1 MLYGV
6 WIEADGRIVK
16 LLLKDHSNLIQDE
29 TMKLTSSTLIFIGCC
44 ALSMLFTGCGT
55 IMCGSDQ
62 KVNLE
67 SQPTGAEVSIYDS
80 RGEIVFQKSTP
91 CVAKLPRRQH
101 DILQSAQ
108 YVVLVKKEGFSPV
121 QFPLIGVVNRAYFA
135 NVLSAGI
142 GYAVDPMT
150 GGMWTL
156 VPEATEGQVANE
168 QAGFFRDERLLIS
181 LPDITPPDQEPILK
195 AAQN

>member
-1 MLYGV
+1 
-6 WIEADGRIVK
+6 
-16 LLLKDHSNLIQDE
+16 
-29 TMKLTSSTLIFIGCC
+29 MKLTSSTLIFIGCC
-44 ALSMLFTGCGT
+44 ALSTLFTGCGT
-55 IMCGSDQ
+55 IMCGSEQ

-67 SQPTGAEVSIYDS
+67 SRPTGAEVSIYDS

-91 CVAKLPRRQH
+91 CVASLPRRQH
-101 DILQSAQ
+101 DVMQSAQ

-121 QFPLIGVVNRAYFA
+121 QFPLTGVVNRAYFA
-135 NVLSAGI
+135 NILSAGI

-156 VPEATEGQVANE
+156 VPEAHEGQVENE

-181 LPDITPPDQEPILK
+181 LPDITPPGQEPILK